1 MYQPDAIASYRV
13 GAHTFLVTA
22 NEGDAR
28 EYDGFGEAV
37 RIGTV
42 SLDPKR
48 FPNGAALKNSAN
60 LGRLNI
66 TNTKCGHR
74 HHGCLIDGGGLRVHD
89 EQPLGLRVMRDDLRT
104 AFVVDPAGVCAKKRE
119 ADAFLTSDC
128 VACDRQRECECK
140 KDACEGKI
148 FHSEFHLAC
157 CWRARLPKR

>member
-1 MYQPDAIASYRV
+1 MHQPDAIASYRV

-66 TNTKCGHR
+66 AATGGQVARGEVEFGGRSLRKVRNA
-74 HHGCLIDGGGLRVHD
+74 CLAELDLLR
-89 EQPLGLRVMRDDLRT
+89 PPKNFAALR
-104 AFVVDPAGVCAKKRE
+104 GVFPVC
-119 ADAFLTSDC
+119 
-128 VACDRQRECECK
+128 
-140 KDACEGKI
+140 
-148 FHSEFHLAC
+148 
-157 CWRARLPKR
+157 